1 MILLFGSRI
10 RKNAFKGEKR
20 LQSSVHLNLLYLKYY
35 PEVYWSEFEND
46 VKEDHLVWNRNDH
59 QGQVW
64 EAIDGNMIMS
74 LFYSYYVVN
83 LVGRLSDI
91 KFLHHCWLVNF
102 HILWNRNTATFG
114 TKINVIK
121 QCL

>member
-1 MILLFGSRI
+1 M
-10 RKNAFKGEKR
+10 
-20 LQSSVHLNLLYLKYY
+20 LNLKYY
-35 PEVYWSEFEND
+35 PEV
-46 VKEDHLVWNRNDH
+46 VKEDHLVWNRNDDK
-59 QGQVW
+59 GQVW

-91 KFLHHCWLVNF
+91 NFLHHCWLVNS
-102 HILWNRNTATFG
+102 HILWNRNTAIFD
-114 TKINVIK
+114 TKIRVIK